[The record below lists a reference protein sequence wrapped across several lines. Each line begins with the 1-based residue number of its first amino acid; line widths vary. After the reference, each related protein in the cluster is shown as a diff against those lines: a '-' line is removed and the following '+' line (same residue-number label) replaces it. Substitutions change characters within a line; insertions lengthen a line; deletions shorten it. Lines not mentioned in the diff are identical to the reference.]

1 MWPSGLDEASS
12 VLPSRALQLVSLSYF
27 TPGAPF
33 CTCSHTHHI
42 GAQLIFHGWQT
53 SSTALNCGKSEK
65 CLIAFYIAW
74 FDTNNSWVWMS
85 RQQSCSSQRK
95 KNNNKIN
102 PQRLYVNNLWNAP
115 KNFPIVSACVSQR
128 ALLIKVQDQE
138 VNLSSSHHSS
148 CMHNKLLT

>member
-1 MWPSGLDEASS
+1 MWPSGLWGSIQLSS
-12 VLPSRALQLVSLSYF
+12 FQDPQSCQPSLPHPR
-27 TPGAPF
+27 APF

-42 GAQLIFHGWQT
+42 GAQLIFHGWQAANA
-53 SSTALNCGKSEK
+53 ALNCGKSEK

-115 KNFPIVSACVSQR
+115 KTFPIVSQCVSQR
-128 ALLIKVQDQE
+128 TLLIKVQDQE

-148 CMHNKLLT
+148 CMHNKLLP